1 MKKELLTQPFPDHE
15 IRHRPG
21 PGGKSLSYVSG
32 ASITQR
38 LNQAFDHQWSFDIIK
53 SWDDGTTVFVQG
65 ELEAEGIKKVNIGT
79 AESSKPD
86 ALKSA
91 TTDALKRCALLFGIG
106 LHLYG
111 LEKPNNNPV
120 RDFPNPDQ
128 NMPTERQSVA
138 YLNICKFKG
147 TDPQELSLELTGK
160 EIDHVNRKEMS
171 HLISSAKAI

>member
-1 MKKELLTQPFPDHE
+1 MKTELLTQPFPDHE
-15 IRHRPG
+15 IKHRPG

-38 LNQAFDHQWSFDIIK
+38 LNQAFDHQWSYDIVK

-65 ELEAEGIKKVNIGT
+65 SLEAGGEKKVNIGT

-111 LEKPNNNPV
+111 LEQTRENPI
-120 RDFPNPDQ
+120 RNFNSDQ
-128 NMPTERQSVA
+128 PTERQHQA
-138 YLNICKFKG
+138 LINICKFKG
-147 TDPQELSLELTGK
+147 QDPEELAQQITGK
-160 EIDHVNRKEMS
+160 ELNDVSRREISKLID
-171 HLISSAKAI
+171 SAKAI